1 MTKRNENNEEPL
13 FKDAD
18 REPVARPD
26 QSCSELFHEFT
37 NMVTHWIQRAGAS
50 RDRGFSSGPGVVG
63 ENSQPDEAAASLVRK
78 LVELRQKS
86 QRGEQA

>member
-37 NMVTHWIQRAGAS
+37 NMVTTVIGYSELALHAIEDSHPAREWLEKIRSQTKQLRPWCAS
-50 RDRGFSSGPGVVG
+50 WWS
-63 ENSQPDEAAASLVRK
+63 
-78 LVELRQKS
+78 
-86 QRGEQA
+86 